1 MVVVAGALV
10 VAAAALALI
19 AAAAGERGRQ
29 SFTRDAVCAAAREDP
44 FTRLR
49 APYDAWPISAVEAQE
64 EPTDVPRRYLHLLT
78 RRLLMNGRWGNG
90 TGYFVASGDA
100 PAYARRY
107 IREFRAG
114 TRAHH
119 AVVRPITLRGHA
131 AFTVQW
137 PGDREPTAIGG
148 MLLCGGLVLVA
159 DDTRQARAMWTQMAA
174 PPG

>member
-1 MVVVAGALV
+1 LVAAGALV
-10 VAAAALALI
+10 VAAAVLALI
-19 AAAAGERGRQ
+19 AAVAGERGRQ
-29 SFTRDAVCAAAREDP
+29 GITGDAVCAGSDP
-44 FTRLR
+44 WARLR
-49 APYDAWPISAVEAQE
+49 APYAAWPFSAVEARE

-107 IREFRAG
+107 VREFRAG
-114 TRAHH
+114 TLAHH

-148 MLLCGGLVLVA
+148 MLRCGGLVLVA